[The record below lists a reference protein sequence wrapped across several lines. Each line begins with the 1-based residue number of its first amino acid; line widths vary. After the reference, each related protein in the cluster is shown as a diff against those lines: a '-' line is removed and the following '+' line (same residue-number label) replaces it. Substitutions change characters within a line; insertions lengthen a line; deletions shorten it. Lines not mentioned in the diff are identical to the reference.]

1 MSENSVNIQV
11 QIQPK
16 SSRNQIVGLH
26 DGRLKIKIAA
36 PPVDGKAN
44 ESLIEFL
51 AKTFKISKSN
61 IEILKGHTSKLKTIK
76 LSGIS
81 ENTYSSI
88 INKYEYS

>member
-1 MSENSVNIQV
+1 LSENSVNIQV

-16 SSRNQIVGLH
+16 SSQNQIVGLH

-81 ENTYSSI
+81 ENTYRSI
-88 INKYEYS
+88 IGKYEYS

>member
-1 MSENSVNIQV
+1 MSKNSLNILV

-16 SSRNQIVGLH
+16 SSRNEIVGIH
-26 DGRLKIKIAA
+26 DGRLKIKIKA

-76 LSGIS
+76 LLGVN
-81 ENTYSSI
+81 ENTYRFVI
-88 INKYEYS
+88 GKY

>member
-1 MSENSVNIQV
+1 MSKSYTILKI

-16 SSRNQIVGLH
+16 SYRNQIVGLH

-88 INKYEYS
+88 ISKYEYS

>member
-16 SSRNQIVGLH
+16 SSRNQIVGFH

-61 IEILKGHTSKLKTIK
+61 IKILKGHTSKLKTIK

-88 INKYEYS
+88 ISKYEYS

>member
-1 MSENSVNIQV
+1 LSENSVNIQV

-16 SSRNQIVGLH
+16 SSHNQIVGLH

-51 AKTFKISKSN
+51 AKTFKTSKSN

-81 ENTYSSI
+81 ENTYRSI
-88 INKYEYS
+88 IGKYEYS

>member
-16 SSRNQIVGLH
+16 SSRNQIAGFH

-51 AKTFKISKSN
+51 AKTFKTSKSN

-81 ENTYSSI
+81 ENTYRSI
-88 INKYEYS
+88 IGKYEYS

>member
-11 QIQPK
+11 QIQSK
-16 SSRNQIVGLH
+16 SSHNQIVGLH

-81 ENTYSSI
+81 ENTYRSI
-88 INKYEYS
+88 IGKYEYS

>member
-1 MSENSVNIQV
+1 LSKNSLNILV

-16 SSRNQIVGLH
+16 SSRNEIVGIH
-26 DGRLKIKIAA
+26 DGRLKIKIKA

-76 LSGIS
+76 LLGVN
-81 ENTYSSI
+81 ENTYRSI
-88 INKYEYS
+88 IGKYEYS

>member
-1 MSENSVNIQV
+1 MSENYINIQV
-11 QIQPK
+11 QIQPR
-16 SSRNQIVGLH
+16 SSKDQIIGIH
-26 DGRLKIKIAA
+26 DGKLKIKITA

-76 LSGIS
+76 LLGVN
-81 ENTYSSI
+81 ENTYRSI
-88 INKYEYS
+88 IGKYEYS

>member
-1 MSENSVNIQV
+1 MSKNSLNILV

-16 SSRNQIVGLH
+16 SSRNEIVGIH
-26 DGRLKIKIAA
+26 DGRLKIKIKA

-76 LSGIS
+76 LLGVN
-81 ENTYSSI
+81 ENTYRSI
-88 INKYEYS
+88 IGKYEYS

>member
-1 MSENSVNIQV
+1 
-11 QIQPK
+11 
-16 SSRNQIVGLH
+16 LH

-81 ENTYSSI
+81 ENTYNSI

>member
-1 MSENSVNIQV
+1 LSKSYTILKI

-16 SSRNQIVGLH
+16 SSRNQIVGFH

-51 AKTFKISKSN
+51 AKTFKTSKSN

-81 ENTYSSI
+81 ENTYRSI
-88 INKYEYS
+88 IGKYEYS